1 MDVIYQCTFCKSYVQ
16 NVKEKYAGKLVH
28 SVISYD
34 ENGKSHMLLPIV
46 DHHFE
51 HQYSEITTGKFT
63 NPICKALF
71 ANFCN

>member
-34 ENGKSHMLLPIV
+34 ENGKSHMLLPIFE
-46 DHHFE
+46 HHF
-51 HQYSEITTGKFT
+51 
-63 NPICKALF
+63 
-71 ANFCN
+71 